1 MKIDSIYIESFGKF
15 KNYKLDFKDGMNIIY
30 GDNEAGKSTIMAF
43 IEMMFYGRTAQE
55 KSTDVGKSLRKKYAP
70 WDGSAMC
77 GELEF
82 SYGGRSYR
90 IRKVF
95 KKTIKTDIVRL
106 YDAQTG
112 EELELGRDEEIGH
125 RFFGIDVGSF
135 EKSVYISG
143 FGGFASSGQTNEDIA
158 VRLSNLVTTMDEEVS
173 QSTVLARLSR
183 AKELLL
189 SKSGSRGRLVQLTQE
204 LENVQTELIKN
215 EELVRQQSQYIDRR
229 TRLEAELGECIRRKN
244 SLKREEQLL
253 KLTETQEQYGRQRT
267 EYENE
272 REKITGLIA
281 EGRELEQEKDS
292 FAGKNYNYNTV
303 PEYMQHAD
311 ELRHK
316 LSAKQS
322 QADELGKRKQSGVM
336 VDRDDVMLVR
346 TQEAMREKLCY
357 LSERIS
363 DGYRPALAA
372 KKTAQREEADALR
385 MIDSIGDVK
394 KTRLIASAVALLVT
408 IMFVVMTFTV
418 SVFCL
423 AGAFVSAGVGFMI
436 FSAYKKQHDTHTRSV
451 EEAKALIKRR
461 SQEKADASN
470 NLEREKGRLFDKG
483 EGIYPDTECDFETIT
498 REKLLKCRNTIDD
511 IYQKYGVSSLSELE
525 LLAQENEEAAVNKSL
540 YDAAVAELS
549 EAQSEY
555 RAFVGDDD
563 PERVRVI
570 YNGLREKIAVFD
582 GKLKARN
589 GQIQSYRELD
599 KIVKDIDE
607 QLKENTEKAEEL
619 EAELRKLA
627 DEADSDIRR
636 LDEQS
641 VRNAVDDNEA
651 VMEDIRGQLGEL
663 ALLLRS
669 PEHDENELKRL
680 SAELTD
686 EYSQKKE
693 LYDALEL
700 AEENMQAAV
709 DDISRSF
716 GPLLNEKTAEIFSN
730 LTGGRYEKVMVDK
743 EYAIQAKPK
752 AGGYHEWKYL
762 SSGTT
767 DQAYLSLRLAMTELI
782 TDNGERL
789 PLMLDDVLLQYDAER
804 AENALEYLKKYAQ
817 NAQILFFTCRNM
829 QDEDII
835 NLRNIIE

>member
-346 TQEAMREKLCY
+346 AQEAMRERLCY

-461 SQEKADASN
+461 SQEKADAGN

-511 IYQKYGVSSLSELE
+511 IYQKYGVASLSELE

-563 PERVRVI
+563 PERVRVM

-582 GKLKARN
+582 GKLKALN

-599 KIVKDIDE
+599 NIVKGIDE

-619 EAELRKLA
+619 EAELGKLA
-627 DEADSDIRR
+627 DEADSDIRG

-686 EYSQKKE
+686 EYAQKKE

-752 AGGYHEWKYL
+752 DGGYHEWKYL

-835 NLRNIIE
+835 NLRNIIG

>member
-15 KNYKLDFKDGMNIIY
+15 KSYKLDFKDGMNIIY

-204 LENVQTELIKN
+204 LEDVQTELIKN

-244 SLKREEQLL
+244 SLKREEQIL
-253 KLTETQEQYGRQRT
+253 KLTETQKQYGKQRT
-267 EYENE
+267 ECENE

-281 EGRELEQEKDS
+281 EGRALEQEKDS
-292 FAGKNYNYNTV
+292 FTGKNYNYNTV

-311 ELRHK
+311 ELRHN

-372 KKTAQREEADALR
+372 KQTAQREEADALR

-408 IMFVVMTFTV
+408 IIFVVMTFTV

-436 FSAYKKQHDTHTRSV
+436 FSAYKKQYDTHARSM

-461 SQEKADASN
+461 SQEKADAGN

-483 EGIYPDTECDFETIT
+483 EGIYPDTGCDFETIT

-582 GKLKARN
+582 GKLKALN

-599 KIVKDIDE
+599 RIVKGIDE
-607 QLKENTEKAEEL
+607 QLKENKEKAEEL

-627 DEADSDIRR
+627 DEADSDIRG

-686 EYSQKKE
+686 EYAQKKE